1 MHFSNTGLA
10 LSLTV
15 FDVPAD
21 EKHDVRCIKENIVE
35 GESVTEVPVTHNLD
49 CEAIEG
55 SQFNKLP
62 LTPREEIVEPSVEG
76 EQQLNDPA
84 MNVTEVR

>member
-1 MHFSNTGLA
+1 MHLSNTGLA
-10 LSLTV
+10 LSLTL

-35 GESVTEVPVTHNLD
+35 GVSVTEVPVTNNLD
-49 CEAIEG
+49 TEAIEG
-55 SQFNKLP
+55 SQSSKLP
-62 LTPREEIVEPSVEG
+62 PTSPEEMVEPSVEP

-84 MNVTEVR
+84 VNVTMVR